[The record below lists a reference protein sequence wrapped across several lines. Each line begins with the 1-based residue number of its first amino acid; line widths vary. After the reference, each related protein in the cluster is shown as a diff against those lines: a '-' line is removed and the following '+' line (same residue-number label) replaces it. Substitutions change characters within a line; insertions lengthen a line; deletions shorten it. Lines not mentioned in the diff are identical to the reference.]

1 VKLLDEEGVDFERVD
16 YFVDALTKPRLAEL
30 LGKAGLKPRDVLRKR
45 DAAYKTLSLDDPGKA
60 EGEILDAIVAHPGL
74 LQRPIVERGSRAVL
88 GRPIER
94 VRELL

>member
-1 VKLLDEEGVDFERVD
+1 M
-16 YFVDALTKPRLAEL
+16 DALTKPRLAQL
-30 LGKAGLKPRDVLRKR
+30 LGKAGLRPREVLRTR
-45 DAAYKTLSLDDPGKA
+45 DAAYKAMSLDDPGKSD
-60 EGEILDAIVAHPGL
+60 EEILAAIVAHPGL